1 MHVLRDGSVG
11 DRVSRANSKSSQ
23 PSGANGFGFMGSAVA
38 YQAPADI
45 GDHHELGSAAL
56 RVH

>member
-1 MHVLRDGSVG
+1 MHLLHDGSVG
-11 DRVSRANSKSSQ
+11 DRVSRANSNP
-23 PSGANGFGFMGSAVA
+23 PSRRGANGFTGWTVA
-38 YQAPADI
+38 YQASADI